1 MSLITFVKMKKLIAE
16 FAKDTKLFFFD
27 DKINELVSTFPKGVS
42 VVIKID
48 NLKDKF
54 IATLFPNPDLNSND
68 TKVWED

>member
-68 TKVWED
+68 RKVWEV